1 MPLIPFTVGE
11 TLGEGSVSTPPV
23 VSEPN
28 PYGVDLVLDGEG
40 DLVVWPNGAL
50 GTIEGAL
57 NCVQALTDRLKTPVG
72 SLPMDPNYGTGFQEE
87 VGKNTNPVV
96 TEARAQQVMSRIV
109 ESDKRFLAV
118 KEIKASEVQGSPTTT
133 AVSATLILVTG
144 QQVEIADILT
154 ASIEDLIDPEAVT
167 LGSIEQINALEDQS
181 FFAREPEA
189 EELKE
194 AATIEETVEDLTKPI
209 YQS

>member
-1 MPLIPFTVGE
+1 MSGLVAE
-11 TLGEGSVSTPPV
+11 SD
-23 VSEPN
+23 
-28 PYGVDLVLDGEG
+28 PYGVDLALNGSG

-50 GTIEGAL
+50 GTIEGPT

-87 VGKNTNPVV
+87 IGKNTNPVV
-96 TEARAQQVMSRIV
+96 TEARAQQAMSRIV

-118 KEIKASEVQGSPTTT
+118 KEIKASEVKGAPTTT

-144 QQVEIADILT
+144 QEVKIADILT

>member
-1 MPLIPFTVGE
+1 MGLQAE
-11 TLGEGSVSTPPV
+11 
-23 VSEPN
+23 N
-28 PYGVDLVLDGEG
+28 DPYGVDLSISGLG
-40 DLVVWPNGAL
+40 DLVVTPSGAL
-50 GTIEGAL
+50 GSIGGPE

-72 SLPMDPNYGTGFQEE
+72 SLPMDTNYGTGFQAE

-118 KEIKASEVQGSPTTT
+118 KEIKANEVNGSPTTT

-144 QQVEIADILT
+144 QQIKIADILT

-181 FFAREPEA
+181 FLAPEPEA
-189 EELKE
+189 QELKE
-194 AATIEETVEDLTKPI
+194 AATIQEIQEDLTLPV
-209 YQS
+209 YQR

>member
-1 MPLIPFTVGE
+1 
-11 TLGEGSVSTPPV
+11 
-23 VSEPN
+23 
-28 PYGVDLVLDGEG
+28 
-40 DLVVWPNGAL
+40 
-50 GTIEGAL
+50 
-57 NCVQALTDRLKTPVG
+57 
-72 SLPMDPNYGTGFQEE
+72 MDPNYGTGFQEE
-87 VGKNTNPVV
+87 IGKNTNPVV

-118 KEIKASEVQGSPTTT
+118 KEIKASEVNGAPTTT

-144 QQVEIADILT
+144 QEVKIADILT